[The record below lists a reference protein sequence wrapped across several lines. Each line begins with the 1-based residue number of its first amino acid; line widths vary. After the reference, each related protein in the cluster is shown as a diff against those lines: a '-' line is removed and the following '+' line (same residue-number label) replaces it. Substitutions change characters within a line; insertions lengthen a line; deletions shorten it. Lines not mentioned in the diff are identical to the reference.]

1 MRRARPL
8 WLILGLVLVLVLA
21 GGVWFAITAGRFQR
35 EIEAIRIGDVDLG
48 QVADG
53 VYTGTEETV
62 LVKAEV
68 RVTVRNGSIT
78 AIELLRHEHGQG
90 YGAEAVPAKVIA
102 AQSLVVDTVSGATYS
117 SKVILKAI
125 ANALTVR

>member
-8 WLILGLVLVLVLA
+8 WLILGLVLLLALA

-35 EIEAIRIGDVDLG
+35 QIEAIRISEVDLS

-53 VYTGTEETV
+53 VYTGAEETV
-62 LVKAEV
+62 LVKVEV
-68 RVTVRNGSIT
+68 RVTVRNGRIT
-78 AIELLRHEHGQG
+78 AIDLLRHEHGQG
-90 YGAEAVPAKVIA
+90 YGAEAVPGKVIA
-102 AQSLVVDTVSGATYS
+102 AQSLLVDTVSGATYS

-125 ANALTVR
+125 ANALTMP